1 MKASEVPRQMADRGV
16 WWHVVGFAIAGAI
29 CLVILE
35 EFAGSDAMA
44 YRYFETTID
53 RLYWALAVVLAGL
66 IDRGRHMFETRM
78 QIRRAARAKV
88 REEGRRE
95 GRKEGRKEGRQEGR
109 TEGRE
114 EGRTEGRQE
123 GRTEGRQEG
132 RQEGRRDV
140 LDALRRHAVRDEATG
155 RIVLELTP
163 EVEAAL
169 LNGPD
174 DRV

>member
-16 WWHVVGFAIAGAI
+16 WWHVIGFAIAGAI

-35 EFAGSDAMA
+35 EFAGSDAKA

-95 GRKEGRKEGRQEGR
+95 GRQEGRQEGR
-109 TEGRE
+109 TEGR
-114 EGRTEGRQE
+114 
-123 GRTEGRQEG
+123 
-132 RQEGRRDV
+132 RDA

-169 LNGPD
+169 LNDPD
-174 DRV
+174 HWG

>member
-1 MKASEVPRQMADRGV
+1 MKASEVTRQMADRGV
-16 WWHVVGFAIAGAI
+16 WWHVIGFAIAGAI

-78 QIRRAARAKV
+78 QIRQAARAKV
-88 REEGRRE
+88 REEGRR
-95 GRKEGRKEGRQEGR
+95 EGRKEGRQEGR

-132 RQEGRRDV
+132 RRDV
-140 LDALRRHAVRDEATG
+140 VDALRRYAVRDEATG

-174 DRV
+174 DRG

>member
-35 EFAGSDAMA
+35 EFAGSDAKA

-78 QIRRAARAKV
+78 QIRQAARAKV

-95 GRKEGRKEGRQEGR
+95 GRKEGR
-109 TEGRE
+109 
-114 EGRTEGRQE
+114 TEGRQ
-123 GRTEGRQEG
+123 
-132 RQEGRRDV
+132 DA
-140 LDALRRHAVRDEATG
+140 LDALRRYAVRDEATG
-155 RIVLELTP
+155 RIVLALELTP

>member
-35 EFAGSDAMA
+35 EFAGSDAKA

-78 QIRRAARAKV
+78 QIRQAARAKV
-88 REEGRRE
+88 RA
-95 GRKEGRKEGRQEGR
+95 
-109 TEGRE
+109 
-114 EGRTEGRQE
+114 
-123 GRTEGRQEG
+123 
-132 RQEGRRDV
+132 EGRRDV
-140 LDALRRHAVRDEATG
+140 VDALRRYAVRDEATG
-155 RIVLELTP
+155 RIVLALELTP

-169 LNGPD
+169 LNDPD
-174 DRV
+174 NRG

>member
-35 EFAGSDAMA
+35 EFAGSDAKA

-78 QIRRAARAKV
+78 QIRRAARAEV

-95 GRKEGRKEGRQEGR
+95 GRKEGR

-114 EGRTEGRQE
+114 EGRTEGR
-123 GRTEGRQEG
+123 R
-132 RQEGRRDV
+132 EGRRDI

-174 DRV
+174 DRG

>member
-66 IDRGRHMFETRM
+66 IDRGRHMFETKM

-88 REEGRRE
+88 REEGRR
-95 GRKEGRKEGRQEGR
+95 EGRKEGRQEGR

-123 GRTEGRQEG
+123 GRTEGRQ
-132 RQEGRRDV
+132 DA
-140 LDALRRHAVRDEATG
+140 LDALRRYAVRDEATG

-174 DRV
+174 DRG

>member
-35 EFAGSDAMA
+35 EFAGSDAKA

-95 GRKEGRKEGRQEGR
+95 GRKEGRQEGR
-109 TEGRE
+109 TEGR
-114 EGRTEGRQE
+114 
-123 GRTEGRQEG
+123 
-132 RQEGRRDV
+132 RDA

>member
-16 WWHVVGFAIAGAI
+16 WWHVIGFAIAGAI

-35 EFAGSDAMA
+35 EFAGSDAKG

-78 QIRRAARAKV
+78 QIRQAARAKV
-88 REEGRRE
+88 REEGRR
-95 GRKEGRKEGRQEGR
+95 
-109 TEGRE
+109 

-123 GRTEGRQEG
+123 GRTEGRQEGRTEGRQEGRTEG

-174 DRV
+174 DRG

>member
-16 WWHVVGFAIAGAI
+16 WWHVIGFAIAGAI

-88 REEGRRE
+88 REEGR
-95 GRKEGRKEGRQEGR
+95 
-109 TEGRE
+109 
-114 EGRTEGRQE
+114 
-123 GRTEGRQEG
+123 
-132 RQEGRRDV
+132 QEGRRDA
-140 LDALRRHAVRDEATG
+140 LDALRRYAVRDEATG
-155 RIVLELTP
+155 RIVLALELTP

-174 DRV
+174 DRG

>member
-95 GRKEGRKEGRQEGR
+95 GRKEGRQEGR
-109 TEGRE
+109 TEGR
-114 EGRTEGRQE
+114 
-123 GRTEGRQEG
+123 
-132 RQEGRRDV
+132 RDA

-174 DRV
+174 GRVTSSLPF

>member
-16 WWHVVGFAIAGAI
+16 WWHVIGFAIAGAI
-29 CLVILE
+29 SLVILE

-95 GRKEGRKEGRQEGR
+95 GRKEGR
-109 TEGRE
+109 T
-114 EGRTEGRQE
+114 EGRTEGRQ
-123 GRTEGRQEG
+123 
-132 RQEGRRDV
+132 DA

-155 RIVLELTP
+155 RIVLELELTP

-174 DRV
+174 DRG

>member
-1 MKASEVPRQMADRGV
+1 
-16 WWHVVGFAIAGAI
+16 
-29 CLVILE
+29 
-35 EFAGSDAMA
+35 
-44 YRYFETTID
+44 
-53 RLYWALAVVLAGL
+53 
-66 IDRGRHMFETRM
+66 MFETRM

-95 GRKEGRKEGRQEGR
+95 GRKEGRQEGR

-123 GRTEGRQEG
+123 GR
-132 RQEGRRDV
+132 RDI

-174 DRV
+174 DRG

>member
-16 WWHVVGFAIAGAI
+16 WWHVVGFTIAGAI

-35 EFAGSDAMA
+35 EFAGSDARA

-78 QIRRAARAKV
+78 QIRQAARAKV
-88 REEGRRE
+88 RA
-95 GRKEGRKEGRQEGR
+95 
-109 TEGRE
+109 
-114 EGRTEGRQE
+114 
-123 GRTEGRQEG
+123 
-132 RQEGRRDV
+132 EGRRDV
-140 LDALRRHAVRDEATG
+140 VDAMRRYAVRDKATG

-174 DRV
+174 DRG

>member
-35 EFAGSDAMA
+35 EFAGSDAKA

-78 QIRRAARAKV
+78 QIRQAARAKV
-88 REEGRRE
+88 RA
-95 GRKEGRKEGRQEGR
+95 
-109 TEGRE
+109 
-114 EGRTEGRQE
+114 
-123 GRTEGRQEG
+123 
-132 RQEGRRDV
+132 EGRRDV
-140 LDALRRHAVRDEATG
+140 VDALRRYAVRDEATG
-155 RIVLELTP
+155 RIVLALELTP

-174 DRV
+174 DRG

>member
-35 EFAGSDAMA
+35 EFAGSDARA

-95 GRKEGRKEGRQEGR
+95 GRKEGR
-109 TEGRE
+109 
-114 EGRTEGRQE
+114 
-123 GRTEGRQEG
+123 
-132 RQEGRRDV
+132 RDA
-140 LDALRRHAVRDEATG
+140 LDALRHHAVRDEATG

-163 EVEAAL
+163 EFEAAL
-169 LNGPD
+169 LNDPD
-174 DRV
+174 DRG